1 MIKQGSRKII
11 LGLLV
16 LSVGIAIDMLAPN
29 GLTDNL
35 LYLLSFVSVSF
46 FLANGVE
53 HVSDAI
59 KKRRFSGQ
67 GIPAGEVDL
76 VVRRLIDQTTQI
88 DQKMD
93 LIAQVM
99 KTSQTALSLIME
111 RAGVKKQ

>member
-35 LYLLSFVSVSF
+35 LYLLSFISVSF

-53 HVSDAI
+53 HLADAV
-59 KKRRFSGQ
+59 KKRKPKSDGVD
-67 GIPAGEVDL
+67 AGEVGL

-88 DQKMD
+88 DKKMD
-93 LIAQVM
+93 LITQVLE
-99 KTSQTALSLIME
+99 TSQMALSVIME
-111 RAGVKKQ
+111 RAGVKKT